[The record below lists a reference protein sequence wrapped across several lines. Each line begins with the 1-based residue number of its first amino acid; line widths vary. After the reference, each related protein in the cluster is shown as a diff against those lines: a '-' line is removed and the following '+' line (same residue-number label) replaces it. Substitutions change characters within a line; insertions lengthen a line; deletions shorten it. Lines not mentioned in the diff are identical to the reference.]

1 MIGETAWHVV
11 SVCVVAMCVVAVCV
25 AGCVQEQV
33 FDYVFSHLGIDTDG
47 RVDHPIVIT
56 EPVCSP
62 THSRQSMFLI
72 GHCRL

>member
-1 MIGETAWHVV
+1 MSLLCVW
-11 SVCVVAMCVVAVCV
+11 SLCVCGRYVCV